1 MTKKEYQKMME
12 ETLAEIQQIL
22 HAKNHD
28 YTAGSPDP
36 FANFRLAELEGVDPV
51 KGVMVRV
58 SDKMQRLRAFI
69 RSGKLLVKG
78 ESFEDAIHDIIGYM
92 ILIKGMLIQKS
103 NDEDRDSS
111 TSLG

>member
-1 MTKKEYQKMME
+1 MTKKEYQQMME

-36 FANFRLAELEGVDPV
+36 FANFRHAELEGVDPV

-69 RSGKLLVKG
+69 NSGKLLVKG
-78 ESFEDAIHDIIGYM
+78 ESFEDAVHDIIGYM
-92 ILIKGMLIQKS
+92 LIVKGMLIEQA
-103 NDEDRDSS
+103 NGEDQ
-111 TSLG
+111 TTP

>member
-1 MTKKEYQKMME
+1 MTKKEYQQMVE
-12 ETLAEIQQIL
+12 DTLAEIQQIL

-51 KGVMVRV
+51 KGLMIRV

-69 RSGKLLVKG
+69 NSGKLLVKG
-78 ESFEDAIHDIIGYM
+78 ESFEDAVHDIIGYM
-92 ILIKGMLIQKS
+92 LIVKGMLIERS
-103 NDEDRDSS
+103 NDKDRDSG

>member
-1 MTKKEYQKMME
+1 MTKKEYQQMME

-78 ESFEDAIHDIIGYM
+78 ESFEDAVHDIIGYM
-92 ILIKGMLIQKS
+92 LIVKGMLIEQA
-103 NDEDRDSS
+103 NGEDP
-111 TSLG
+111 TTP